1 MGKKDSTEIDGE
13 GLISTRTTVILVIS
27 AAIGLLTLLGATTA
41 NLEAG
46 QSLTTT
52 LLIATP
58 AGAIASLTAAAA
70 LHALVRLN

>member
-1 MGKKDSTEIDGE
+1 MGKKDSAELEGE
-13 GLISTRTTVILVIS
+13 GLISTRATVILVIS

-46 QSLTTT
+46 QSLTVT

-70 LHALVRLN
+70 LHALVRLK